1 MKKLILLLLLSSFC
15 FGQNESTFK
24 GIVCIPSIK
33 KVQEPIF
40 IIDGITVQREEIE
53 SLNPNEI
60 ENIQVFKDATA
71 TALYGSRGKNGVIV
85 INTKKYIEELE
96 SKKMEYDLIV
106 TEFGFD
112 SFLAQQNSE
121 RFYSLEFLKSKNR
134 LYVNEWNSR
143 VLTGNPDI
151 YDMRIDYQPQVRY
164 GLNFEYKLY
173 QFFKFIEQ
181 KHKTKLI

>member
-15 FGQNESTFK
+15 FGQNENTFK
-24 GIVCIPSIK
+24 GIVCAPSIK
-33 KVQEPIF
+33 KAQEPTF
-40 IIDGITVQREEIE
+40 IIDGIIVQRKKIE
-53 SLNPNEI
+53 SLNLDEI
-60 ENIQVFKDATA
+60 ESVQVLKCDKNQINDHLCHYPNGAILVNT
-71 TALYGSRGKNGVIV
+71 KNGR
-85 INTKKYIEELE
+85 N
-96 SKKMEYDLIV
+96 SYDLIV

-121 RFYSLEFLKSKNR
+121 GFYTLEFLKLKNR